1 VVGVALSRNRRSIT
15 VGDVVGERFKLE
27 AELAEGGMSRVYEAL
42 DLKHSR
48 PAAIKVLA
56 RWLAEDEEFRQRFER
71 ESQAAERV
79 THPHVLPIWDYG
91 EENGLLYLAT
101 PLCDL
106 DLGDLISEHEQLEAD
121 RAMRIIGQVAWALD
135 WAHGRGVVH
144 RDVKPENVLLIAGP
158 DTDHAYLADFGLAR
172 AKVDRT
178 LTMTGH
184 PAGLTPA
191 YAAPEQWMG
200 EEVGPPADQYAL
212 AATLYTCL
220 SGHPPFHPRR
230 GPSLRDAH
238 LTESPPQLDGVVG
251 GLPSGVAE
259 AVARG
264 LAKDPADRFD
274 TCRDLVTAAQT
285 AGRAATRERTSTEPD
300 QGSSA
305 RSPAPYL
312 STQLSEVRSPA
323 PAAPE
328 RAPSE
333 PPVPQPVAP
342 APAVEPAAAAPSA
355 PPPAPPT
362 ARAGAAPPAPPASS
376 AGTAPPAPSPERRRV
391 RPALVAAVIAAAAVI
406 VAVVVL
412 LGSGGDSGTKAGSG
426 GGGGGGAGGGTGGPQ
441 PVPTGNGPRALTSGE
456 GGVWVANQGAAT
468 LTRIQPRTA
477 QVRNA
482 AVQAVT
488 NPFGVAVDDTRVWAI
503 GGDGS
508 LAEIDARSGKRLRRL
523 KLKGVEQSDGI
534 AAGFGALWV
543 TNATQGTVTR
553 VALGSGRPVAQQPVE
568 VGNGTADIATGLG
581 AVWVTN
587 STAGTLVKLDPAT
600 GQVRDTVQFQ
610 GALGGVALGDDAVWV
625 ANPGRG
631 RLIRVTPATLTQ
643 KAVRIGGPAD
653 DADVAAGDGAVFY
666 VDTGRGTA
674 TRVDPGT
681 VRRSG
686 SSVKVVDAAGAAVVA
701 RGSLWV
707 TDPAKDTVVRL
718 RF

>member
-1 VVGVALSRNRRSIT
+1 VSHSPPSGSPTRTSCRSGTTARRT
-15 VGDVVGERFKLE
+15 GC
-27 AELAEGGMSRVYEAL
+27 
-42 DLKHSR
+42 
-48 PAAIKVLA
+48 
-56 RWLAEDEEFRQRFER
+56 
-71 ESQAAERV
+71 
-79 THPHVLPIWDYG
+79 
-91 EENGLLYLAT
+91 YLAT

-106 DLGDLISEHEQLEAD
+106 DLGDLISEHEQLDAG
-121 RAMRIIGQVAWALD
+121 RALRIIGQVAWALD

-172 AKVDRT
+172 AKADRT

-251 GLPSGVAE
+251 GLRPGLAE

-264 LAKDPADRFD
+264 LAKDPADRFP

-285 AGRAATRERTSTEPD
+285 ASRAATQERTSAEAD
-300 QGSSA
+300 QSAPA

-312 STQLSEVRSPA
+312 STQVSEVRSPTPAAPEPAPSEPA
-323 PAAPE
+323 PAAP
-328 RAPSE
+328 APS
-333 PPVPQPVAP
+333 VQ
-342 APAVEPAAAAPSA
+342 PAA
-355 PPPAPPT
+355 
-362 ARAGAAPPAPPASS
+362 AAPPAPPADAAAPAPPPGPADAAPPAPPPGPADAAPPAPP
-376 AGTAPPAPSPERRRV
+376 AGPPTAAPLAPPAPSPERRRV
-391 RPALVAAVIAAAAVI
+391 RPALVAAVVAAAAVV

-412 LGSGGDSGTKAGSG
+412 AGSGGDSGTKTGNG
-426 GGGGGGAGGGTGGPQ
+426 GGGGGGSGGGTSGPQ
-441 PVPTGNGPRALTSGE
+441 TVPTGNGPRALTSGE

-468 LTRIQPRTA
+468 LTRIQPRTGA
-477 QVRNA
+477 VRDA

-488 NPFGVAVDDTRVWAI
+488 SPFGVAVDDTRVWAI

-508 LAEIDARSGKRLRRL
+508 LAEIDARSGKRIRQV
-523 KLKGVEQSDGI
+523 KLGVSQTDGI

-553 VALGSGRPVAQQPVE
+553 VSLASGRPVAQQPVE

-587 STAGTLVKLDPAT
+587 STSGTLVKLDPDT
-600 GQVRDTVQFQ
+600 GQVQDTIQFQ
-610 GALGGVALGDDAVWV
+610 GSVGGVALGDDAVWV

-631 RLIRVTPATLTQ
+631 RLIRVTPATLTP
-643 KAVRIGGPAD
+643 KAVQIGARSD

-666 VDTGRGTA
+666 VDAGRGTA
-674 TRVDPGT
+674 TRVNPAT
-681 VRRSG
+681 LRRSG
-686 SSVKVVDAAGAAVVA
+686 SPVKLADGAAAAVVA

-707 TDPAKDTVVRL
+707 TDPAKDAVIRL